1 MILITG
7 GANSGAKEFAL
18 SLKKEENLI
27 YELNALPLELGISDF
42 QETVIEQWWKHKSE
56 DWEHLI
62 LIHQEVGCGLV
73 PESKD
78 LREQRE
84 LAGRIG
90 CYFGQK
96 ADKVYRVCCG
106 LGILIK

>member
-1 MILITG
+1 MVLITG
-7 GANSGAKEFAL
+7 GANSGAEEFAL
-18 SLKKEENLI
+18 SLKNERDLI
-27 YELNALPLELGISDF
+27 YELDALPLELGISEF
-42 QETVIEQWWKHKSE
+42 QDAVIGQWWEEKKP
-56 DWEHLI
+56 DWERLI
-62 LIHQEVGCGLV
+62 LIHQEVGCGLI
-73 PESKD
+73 PESKV